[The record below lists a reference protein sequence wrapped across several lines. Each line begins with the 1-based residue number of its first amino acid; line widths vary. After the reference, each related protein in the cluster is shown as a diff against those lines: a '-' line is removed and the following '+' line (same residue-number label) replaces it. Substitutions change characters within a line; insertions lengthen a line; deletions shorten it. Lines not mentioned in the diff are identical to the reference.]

1 MLFASE
7 FVPDPKSVASCTRS
21 LAWDAVIATRNRPE
35 ALALS
40 IPLLLAQSRPPEQL
54 IIVDSSDDPA
64 PVQAV
69 VRAAIVGFPGR
80 VHILKSAPG
89 LPHQRNVGLKY
100 VTAPVVVFPDDDSLF
115 YPDTAEIMLTVYARD
130 SGHAIAGV
138 CASEAMVPPDG
149 VLPSSTYQMSS
160 AHQRE
165 AGMRRLRHRL
175 EGHVSALKPALSLG
189 RALNAQHPVPDWLS
203 EMDVIPVEY
212 MTGFRMSFRTDAIR
226 TVGFDEALGGY
237 ALDEDVDASFSAMR
251 AGLVVGARRAK
262 IYHHRFPGGRGVMG
276 AIEILNRLYVGLK
289 HVHGQALPAA
299 QVPAMRRRLRGFVIL
314 KLLAALPGLRS
325 DFGRARFAGA
335 LAAIRQMGPIWQAPP
350 ETLAAAYRAIVT
362 KVTAS

>member
-262 IYHHRFPGGRGVMG
+262 IYHHRFPGGRGDAFQRGRMEVG
-276 AIEILNRLYVGLK
+276 NRAYVLLK
-289 HVHGQALPAA
+289 HAMGPCGSPALSRLIW
-299 QVPAMRRRLRGFVIL
+299 RRHLMFTLLKIL
-314 KLLAALPGLRS
+314 LLLPSCFGSQGRS
-325 DFGRARFAGA
+325 RMAGAFAGHRSGCQFRT
-335 LAAIRQMGPIWQAPP
+335 AAKSEHPTWPP
-350 ETLAAAYRAIVT
+350 RPLIH
-362 KVTAS
+362 

>member
-1 MLFASE
+1 MAVL
-7 FVPDPKSVASCTRS
+7 PT
-21 LAWDAVIATRNRPE
+21 WDAVIATRNRPE

-40 IPLLLAQSRPPEQL
+40 IPLLLAQSWPPEQL
-54 IIVDSSDDPA
+54 IVIDSSDDHG
-64 PVQAV
+64 PVAD
-69 VRAAIVGFPGR
+69 IVAKTTEGWTTGG
-80 VHILKSAPG
+80 VIIEHSAKG
-89 LPHQRNVGLKY
+89 SSYQRNVGLKY

-262 IYHHRFPGGRGVMG
+262 IYHHRFPGGRANGRVMG